1 MYIDAYCVLGVDR
14 EYDLTAEALIRAM
27 DRAGVE
33 RSLVVPV
40 DRYLAVEN
48 QLGNRYVSEQSRLHP
63 RRLIPAC
70 AASPWYGPAALDEFR
85 RALAD
90 GARMLVLHPFVQG
103 YLANDELVWPLLE
116 AAAQARVPVYV
127 HTGPPGNA
135 TPWQMV
141 DLAERFP
148 QLDLIMGHS
157 GSTDFWYDVIDAAQA
172 APNLYLE
179 TSLARPFSFPGRI
192 QALGSQRVIM
202 GSFAPINEFGFEWD
216 QMRLVLPPAACE
228 PVLGG
233 NIRRLLEKRGAL

>member
-70 AASPWYGPAALDEFR
+70 AASPWYGQSALDEFR

-90 GARMLVLHPFVQG
+90 GARMLVL
-103 YLANDELVWPLLE
+103 
-116 AAAQARVPVYV
+116 
-127 HTGPPGNA
+127 
-135 TPWQMV
+135 
-141 DLAERFP
+141 
-148 QLDLIMGHS
+148 
-157 GSTDFWYDVIDAAQA
+157 
-172 APNLYLE
+172 
-179 TSLARPFSFPGRI
+179 
-192 QALGSQRVIM
+192 
-202 GSFAPINEFGFEWD
+202 
-216 QMRLVLPPAACE
+216 PPAAC
-228 PVLGG
+228 
-233 NIRRLLEKRGAL
+233 